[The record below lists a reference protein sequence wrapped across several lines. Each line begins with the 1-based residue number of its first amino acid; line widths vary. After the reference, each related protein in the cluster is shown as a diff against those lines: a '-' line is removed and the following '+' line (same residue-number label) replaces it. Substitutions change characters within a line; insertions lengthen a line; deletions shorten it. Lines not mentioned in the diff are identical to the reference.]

1 MIAGIVKETFPG
13 EKRVAL
19 VPAAISA
26 LTKAGWGVLVERE
39 AGMAAGFLDHAYERA
54 GARLAANREEVF
66 STADC
71 MLQVRLLGANL
82 ERGITDLGLLRPG
95 QVLIGFADPL
105 SAPAAA
111 QQLAAREVTVFAM
124 ELVPR
129 ISRAQPMDALS
140 SMANVAGYKAVLL
153 AAAALPR
160 FFPLLMTAAGT
171 VSPAK
176 VLVLG
181 AGVAGLQA
189 IATARR
195 LGAVVAAYDVRPAVK
210 QEVESLGARFL
221 ELPLETAGAQ
231 DQQGYARAFDEA
243 FYRRQRELLT
253 EAVAAHDVVI
263 TTAAVPGK
271 RAPLL
276 ITAEMVRGM
285 QPGSIIVDLAAERG
299 GNCELTQADA
309 TVSVDQVVIMGPTNL
324 PATVAWHASQ
334 LYARNISSLLL
345 HLAPK
350 GQFAYDLDDPIT
362 RDVLVARGGQVVHP
376 AVRALLEA
384 PSAELK

>member
-26 LTKAGWGVLVERE
+26 LTKAGWEVLVERE

-129 ISRAQPMDALS
+129 RSEERRVGKECRSRW
-140 SMANVAGYKAVLL
+140 
-153 AAAALPR
+153 
-160 FFPLLMTAAGT
+160 
-171 VSPAK
+171 SP
-176 VLVLG
+176 
-181 AGVAGLQA
+181 
-189 IATARR
+189 
-195 LGAVVAAYDVRPAVK
+195 Y
-210 QEVESLGARFL
+210 
-221 ELPLETAGAQ
+221 
-231 DQQGYARAFDEA
+231 
-243 FYRRQRELLT
+243 
-253 EAVAAHDVVI
+253 H
-263 TTAAVPGK
+263 
-271 RAPLL
+271 
-276 ITAEMVRGM
+276 
-285 QPGSIIVDLAAERG
+285 
-299 GNCELTQADA
+299 
-309 TVSVDQVVIMGPTNL
+309 
-324 PATVAWHASQ
+324 
-334 LYARNISSLLL
+334 
-345 HLAPK
+345 
-350 GQFAYDLDDPIT
+350 
-362 RDVLVARGGQVVHP
+362 
-376 AVRALLEA
+376 
-384 PSAELK
+384 